1 MCHKRTVIETS
12 EWTKCS
18 MSHCR
23 SWARRP
29 GNIQQSPHP
38 QLNGSCA
45 RPSPPLCPTSPFL
58 CLSLVLPYVFVDR
71 MSSLTSSSST
81 SALPSLILLIAPPH
95 HQPTVNPSPLPPST
109 SSKLP
114 MTNPLSPSKTP
125 NSNLTRRCRQL
136 ICRLVVPTLR
146 PPPSNPIPFSQG
158 EGVGSV
164 LGSTDGI
171 V

>member
-1 MCHKRTVIETS
+1 MKNTKHCVEYLMCHKPTVIETS

-71 MSSLTSSSST
+71 MSSLTSFSSV
-81 SALPSLILLIAPPH
+81 SALSSLILLIAPPH
-95 HQPTVNPSPLPPST
+95 HQSTVNPSPLPPST

-125 NSNLTRRCRQL
+125 NSNLTRRCR
-136 ICRLVVPTLR
+136 
-146 PPPSNPIPFSQG
+146 
-158 EGVGSV
+158 
-164 LGSTDGI
+164 
-171 V
+171 